1 MKKAFTLAEVLITL
15 SIIGLISVLTIPSLV
30 KNYKNKLYAASI
42 EKIYS
47 QITDAVQAVMNDE
60 HSSEFYKT
68 TAGVLPDDNEDGS
81 KKDCASTTM
90 GSCWFMRNYLS
101 VAKGMVDCTS
111 KKINGDKGT
120 RPVCVADEYT
130 TPSAEGSM
138 IHFGNC
144 VQTVSG
150 AAVCM
155 TLNPTNGVT
164 SVFVDTNGPA
174 QPNFTGVDVFVM
186 NISPSGVVTD
196 WSTDPA
202 KCNTNSGTNYG
213 HAADYGTGCLTKVM
227 NAGWKIEDK

>member
-60 HSSEFYKT
+60 LSSEFYKT
-68 TAGVLPDDNEDGS
+68 SAGVIADDN
-81 KKDCASTTM
+81 STCSTAKQ
-90 GSCWFMRNYLS
+90 GPCWFMRNYLS

-111 KKINGDKGT
+111 KKINGDNGKK
-120 RPVCVADEYT
+120 PVCVADEYT
-130 TPSAEGSM
+130 SPSGEGSM
-138 IHFGNC
+138 IHFGEC

-155 TLNPTNGVT
+155 TLNPANGVT
-164 SVFVDTNGPA
+164 SVFIDTNGPA
-174 QPNFTGVDVFVM
+174 QPNFTGIDVFVM
-186 NISPSGVVTD
+186 NISSAGEVTD

-202 KCNTNSGTNYG
+202 KCNTKSASYG
-213 HAADYGTGCLTKVM
+213 HAADYGIGCLTKVM